1 MTRDLKGGL
10 RHTASAPREELR
22 PKLEA
27 DVRCR
32 VTVPASTSNLGP
44 GFDCLGLALDLTLQV
59 EASVSGDGSSS
70 VELDGPEVRGV
81 PRDESN
87 LILRVTRETM
97 QRLGATPPALHLRLH
112 NEIPIAR
119 GLGSSGAA
127 ITAGVTLAHLLSG
140 PVEPDRATL
149 LADSARVE
157 GHPDNVAPQVLGGF
171 VAAAQRG
178 ERVHTA
184 RLPVP
189 ERLEILLV
197 IPEYEV
203 PTQEAR
209 RILPD
214 PVALE
219 DAVFN
224 LSHVALLCGALV
236 SDDDEL
242 LRVAMHDRLHERHRI
257 ALVPGLEKA
266 LASLRAEPDCVAATL
281 SGSGPTLLALY
292 RSVPETAGQEALASL
307 ERHGI
312 AARLRRARPRR
323 EGVEWQR
330 QSSA

>member
-1 MTRDLKGGL
+1 M
-10 RHTASAPREELR
+10 
-22 PKLEA
+22 
-27 DVRCR
+27 RCR

-44 GFDCLGLALDLTLQV
+44 GFDCLGLALDLTLRV
-59 EASVSGDGSSS
+59 ECSVNAAGPSSID
-70 VELDGPEVRGV
+70 LDGPEVRGV

-87 LILRVTRETM
+87 LILRVTHETM
-97 QRLGATPPALHLRLH
+97 QGLGATPRALHLRLH

-127 ITAGVTLAHLLSG
+127 ITAGVALGHLLSTAD
-140 PVEPDRATL
+140 EPDRATL
-149 LADSARVE
+149 LTEAARVE

-171 VAAAQRG
+171 VAAARSG

-184 RLPVP
+184 RLPLP

-203 PTQEAR
+203 PTHEAR

-224 LSHVALLCGALV
+224 LSHVALLCGALLN
-236 SDDDEL
+236 DDDEL
-242 LRVAMHDRLHERHRI
+242 LREAMHDRLHERHRL
-257 ALVPGLEKA
+257 ALVPGLEQA
-266 LASLRAEPDCVAATL
+266 LASLRGEAGCVAATL

-292 RSVPETAGQEALASL
+292 RNVPETAGEGALACL
-307 ERHGI
+307 EHQGI
-312 AARLRRARPRR
+312 TARLQRARPRP

-330 QSSA
+330 DGSP